1 MYSKVIQYS
10 TILHAISG
18 NTDFIYM
25 KIGTVIKDL
34 RKSKRIKQKELAAKL
49 GISNAYLSSIEN
61 NKKEPSMDLTK
72 EIATQL
78 GVPLYY
84 FFIKAYD
91 EKSLTGK
98 QKKVFVKAR
107 SLIDEFLKIQAKNEK
122 KN

>member
-1 MYSKVIQYS
+1 
-10 TILHAISG
+10 
-18 NTDFIYM
+18 M